1 MKVVLVS
8 YTPDPELM
16 IASAASAS
24 YDSKKNFTPEYVSSF
39 LKNLAERGH
48 LSPFEHASFTF
59 DIQGIS
65 RACSH
70 QLVRHRIGVAFTQQ
84 SQRYTRLTEPH
95 FVTPSTIEQGWE
107 KRYVDL
113 SLACHRL
120 YQEMV
125 EGGIPMEDARYILPQ
140 SFETRIVMTMNA
152 RELINASELRLCQ
165 KAQWEIRELFENLR
179 SEVKKVAPAIEQM
192 LKPKC
197 YRLGFCPER
206 KSCGLFPTRN
216 KVEAKN
222 ESS

>member
-1 MKVVLVS
+1 MVS
-8 YTPDPELM
+8 YTPDPELI
-16 IASAASAS
+16 IASAASTS
-24 YDSKKNFTPEYVSSF
+24 YDSKKKLTPEYVSSF

-48 LSPFEHASFTF
+48 LSPFEHVSFTF

-84 SQRYTRLTEPH
+84 SQRYTRQTSPH
-95 FVTPSTIEQGWE
+95 FVTPSTIEQAWE
-107 KRYVDL
+107 KRYADL

-125 EGGIPMEDARYILPQ
+125 EEGIPMEDARYILPQ

-179 SEVKKVAPAIEQM
+179 SEVKKAAPAISQM

-197 YRLGFCPER
+197 YRLGFCTER

-216 KVEAKN
+216 KVETKN
-222 ESS
+222 ESN

>member
-1 MKVVLVS
+1 MKVILVS
-8 YTPDPELM
+8 YTPDPELI
-16 IASAASAS
+16 IASAASTS
-24 YDSKKNFTPEYVSSF
+24 YDSKKKLTPEYVSSF

-48 LSPFEHASFTF
+48 LSPFEHVSFTF

-84 SQRYTRLTEPH
+84 SQRYTRQTSPH
-95 FVTPSTIEQGWE
+95 FVTPSTIEQAWE
-107 KRYVDL
+107 KRYADL

-125 EGGIPMEDARYILPQ
+125 EEGIPMEDARYILPQ

-179 SEVKKVAPAIEQM
+179 SEVKKAAPAISQM

-197 YRLGFCPER
+197 YRLGFCTER

-216 KVEAKN
+216 KVETKN
-222 ESS
+222 ESN